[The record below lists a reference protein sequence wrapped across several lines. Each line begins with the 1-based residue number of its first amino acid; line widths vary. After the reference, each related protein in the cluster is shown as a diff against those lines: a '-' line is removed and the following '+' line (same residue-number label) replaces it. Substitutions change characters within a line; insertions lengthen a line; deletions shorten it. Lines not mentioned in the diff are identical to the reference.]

1 MKSLNRVG
9 LLATPW
15 TAALQ
20 APPSM
25 GFSRQEYWSGVPLPS
40 PNRLYSN
47 TKKKKFL
54 KMVSTARLKYRL
66 DYQYIFAGGWWKF
79 LQNWHLTSI
88 MTIIP
93 KSVSD
98 FLLKLQTIKF
108 KCPSDSSTWL
118 LLTYFKANIH
128 KVRSSFLLIM
138 YIVPLYLLCFLTYY
152 PNE

>member
-1 MKSLNRVG
+1 MYG
-9 LLATPW
+9 W
-15 TAALQ
+15 
-20 APPSM
+20 
-25 GFSRQEYWSGVPLPS
+25 VPLLS
-40 PNRLYSN
+40 TWNYHNIVNRLYSN

-54 KMVSTARLKYRL
+54 KIISTARLKYRL
-66 DYQYIFAGGWWKF
+66 DYWYIFAGGWWKF

-98 FLLKLQTIKF
+98 FLLKLQTVKF

-138 YIVPLYLLCFLTYY
+138 HIVPLYLLCFLVYY